1 MHRFV
6 DWLSQTPLSLAIQTR
21 EWIIPTIQSVHIV
34 AIAVVMGSVF
44 MIELRIWGW
53 AGRDQTVSETTARF
67 GPWLIG
73 ALGVLLVTGAVM
85 VIGEPERELLAL
97 SFWLKM
103 SLVAVGTIVA
113 IAFQRAVERRDRAWE
128 PAIVDRRL
136 IKAAAF
142 VVLLIWLGVI
152 VLGRLI
158 AYDYVWG
165 SWALKG

>member
-1 MHRFV
+1 VHQFA
-6 DWLSQTPLSLAIQTR
+6 DWLAQTPLSLAIQTR

-34 AIAVVMGSVF
+34 GIAVVMGSVF

-53 AGRDQTVSETTARF
+53 VGRDQTVAQTTARF

-73 ALGVLLVTGAVM
+73 ALAVLLVTGAVM
-85 VIGEPERELLAL
+85 VVGEPERELLAL

-103 SLVAVGTIVA
+103 ILVAIGTVVA
-113 IAFQRAVERRDRAWE
+113 VTFQRAVEQRDRAWE
-128 PAIVDRRL
+128 TAIAGRRSVS
-136 IKAAAF
+136 AAAI
-142 VVLLIWLGVI
+142 VVLLIWFGVV

-165 SWALKG
+165 SWSLKG

>member
-103 SLVAVGTIVA
+103 ILVAVGTIVA
-113 IAFQRAVERRDRAWE
+113 ITFQRAVERRDRAWE

-136 IKAAAF
+136 INAAAF

-165 SWALKG
+165 TWSLKG